1 MTNKNNILLITF
13 LREFMKNSL
22 IIDAFR
28 FKDTDFTRNRKLP
41 FWKTTVL
48 ILRSW
53 KTSIH
58 SKLTK
63 FFDDLNLL
71 DVMPTASAFCQA
83 RKKIKPELFIAIKD
97 ETVKF
102 FYKNY
107 GKSGLV
113 KRWNGRLLWAIDGS
127 SINIPDTQETRNKY
141 SIKVNQYNKDGTVQ
155 ALSSFLYDVLNEICI
170 NAVFNGAKSE
180 KQSIFKEH
188 VKYFNKEAINIYDRL
203 YADYSVLS
211 FHAKEDID
219 FVIRCRLTQSFK
231 EVIDFVRSDC
241 RDKIVNLK
249 VTEKQKKFVK
259 ENKLPE
265 EITVRLVKVKLN
277 NGDIEVLITSL
288 LDRERYNYRDFKW
301 LYNKRW
307 GIETFFNRLKNLLEI
322 ERFSSET
329 MIGIE
334 QDFYGLIFLST
345 FESVLAKE
353 DEEELSKHNTE
364 KELKYEYKINK
375 SVSYSALAEHIA
387 KLLLET
393 NIPPQEILDK
403 LSIIFKTG
411 SCPQR
416 PGRQF
421 KRKIATPSQKLRFHK
436 YGKRVLA

>member
-13 LREFMKNSL
+13 LREFMTNSL
-22 IIDAFR
+22 IIDKFR
-28 FKDTDFTRNRKLP
+28 SKDTDFTRNRKLP
-41 FWKTTVL
+41 FWKTTIL

-53 KTSIH
+53 KTPIH
-58 SKLTK
+58 SKLIK
-63 FFDDLNLL
+63 FFDSLNLL
-71 DVMPTASAFCQA
+71 NVMPTASAFCQA
-83 RKKIKPELFIAIKD
+83 RKKINPELFIALKY
-97 ETVKF
+97 ETVTF

-107 GKSGLV
+107 EKSGLV
-113 KRWNGRLLWAIDGS
+113 KRWNGRLLWAIDGT

-141 SIKVNQYNKDGTVQ
+141 SIQVNQYNKDGTVQ

-170 NAVFNGAKSE
+170 NVVFNGTKCE
-180 KQSIFKEH
+180 KNSIFDEH
-188 VKYFNKEAINIYDRL
+188 IKHFNKEAINIYDRL

-211 FHAKEDID
+211 FHVKEDVD
-219 FVIRCRLTQSFK
+219 YVIRCRLTQSFK
-231 EVIDFVRSDC
+231 EVIDFVKSD
-241 RDKIVNLK
+241 RIDKIVNLK
-249 VTEKQKKFVK
+249 VTEGQKKFVK
-259 ENKLPE
+259 ENRLPE

-277 NGDIEVLITSL
+277 NGNIEVLITSL
-288 LDRERYNYRDFKW
+288 LNRERYNYKDFKW

-307 GIETFFNRLKNLLEI
+307 GIETYFNRLKNLLEI

-345 FESVLAKE
+345 FESVLTKE
-353 DEEELSKHNTE
+353 DEEELSKQNIE
-364 KELKYEYKINK
+364 KKLKYEYKINK

-387 KLLLET
+387 ELLLET
-393 NIPPQEILDK
+393 NVPPLEILDK

-411 SCPQR
+411 SSPQR

>member
-1 MTNKNNILLITF
+1 MTNSLTIDTF
-13 LREFMKNSL
+13 KS
-22 IIDAFR
+22 
-28 FKDTDFTRNRKLP
+28 KDTDFTRNRKLP

-83 RKKIKPELFIAIKD
+83 RKKIKPEIFIALKD

-107 GKSGLV
+107 EKSGLV
-113 KRWNGRLLWAIDGS
+113 KRWNGRLLWAIDGT
-127 SINIPDTQETRNKY
+127 SINIPDTQETRIKY
-141 SIKVNQYNKDGTVQ
+141 CIQVNQYKKDGTVQ

-170 NAVFNGAKSE
+170 NVVFNGPKSE
-180 KQSIFKEH
+180 KNSIFNEH
-188 VKYFNKEAINIYDRL
+188 VKHFNKEAIYIYDRL

-211 FHAKEDID
+211 FHVKEDVD
-219 FVIRCRLTQSFK
+219 FVIRCRIKQTFT
-231 EVIDFVRSDC
+231 EVMDFVKSDYK
-241 RDKIVNLK
+241 DKIVNLK
-249 VTEKQKKFVK
+249 VNKSQIKFVK
-259 ENKLPE
+259 ENRLPE
-265 EITVRLVKVKLN
+265 EITVRLVKIKLN

-288 LDRERYNYRDFKW
+288 LNKERYNYRDFKW

-334 QDFYGLIFLST
+334 QDFHGLIFLST
-345 FESVLAKE
+345 FESILTKE
-353 DEEELSKHNTE
+353 DEEELSKQNAE
-364 KELKYEYKINK
+364 KKLKYQYKINK

-387 KLLLET
+387 ELLLEK
-393 NIPPQEILDK
+393 NIPPPEILEK

-411 SCPQR
+411 SSPQR

-421 KRKIATPSQKLRFHK
+421 KRNIASPSQKLRFYK